1 LEREISRFVDYY
13 NHQRHH
19 ESLGNVTPADV
30 YFGRAEE
37 VQSRRKEI
45 KRRTQGAR
53 RRQHMHT
60 LRMAA

>member
-1 LEREISRFVDYY
+1 MDYY

-30 YFGRAEE
+30 YFGRAKE

-60 LRMAA
+60 LRMAE

>member
-1 LEREISRFVDYY
+1 MDREISRFVDYY
-13 NHQRHH
+13 NHQRHD
-19 ESLGNVTPADV
+19 ESLGNITPADV
-30 YFGRAEE
+30 YFGRAKE
-37 VQSRRKEI
+37 VHSHRKAF